1 MDHMV
6 SPPAEERDAL
16 EAAAEDL
23 AHAIFSDDFG
33 CYSTARAVRNAV
45 LAIMRSHGLRGP
57 ARCICTDG
65 CDPAC
70 DIHGGVM

>member
-1 MDHMV
+1 MTMPDAR
-6 SPPAEERDAL
+6 PPAESRDAL
-16 EAAAEDL
+16 EACAREIAEEVDHMAGL
-23 AHAIFSDDFG
+23 PESDSF
-33 CYSTARAVRNAV
+33 ARV
-45 LAIMRSHGLRGP
+45 LAIMRRHRLRGP

>member
-1 MDHMV
+1 MTMPDAR
-6 SPPAEERDAL
+6 PPAEARDAL
-16 EAAAEDL
+16 EACAREIVDLFAGLRPAYEPPCEAEIVEL
-23 AHAIFSDDFG
+23 L
-33 CYSTARAVRNAV
+33 RR
-45 LAIMRSHGLRGP
+45 HGLRGP